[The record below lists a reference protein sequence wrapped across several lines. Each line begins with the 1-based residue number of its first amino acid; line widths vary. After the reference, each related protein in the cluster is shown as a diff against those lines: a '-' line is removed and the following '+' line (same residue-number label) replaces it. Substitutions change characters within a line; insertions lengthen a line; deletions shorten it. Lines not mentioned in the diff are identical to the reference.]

1 MQAMKRGLGRI
12 LSRNQTAKGQ
22 TDNPPTEEEI
32 VAETAHISGNGKPP
46 AAADL
51 IRIDDLVKDYDG
63 PIGPIHVLK
72 AVDLEVSQGEF
83 VGIRGPSG
91 SGKST
96 LLNMITGIDR
106 PTAGQVIVAGQSL
119 SDLNEN
125 ELARWRGE
133 KVGVIFQFFQLLP
146 TLTILENVVL
156 PMDFARKW
164 KPKERV
170 ERAMS
175 LLEQVELADQARKF
189 PNTLSGG
196 QQQRAAI
203 ARALANDPPLLVG
216 DEPTGNLDSGTSGMV
231 FDLFEKLVA
240 QGRTF
245 LMVTHDRELASRISR
260 VIEVR
265 DGKLIDTNGNGRKP

>member
-1 MQAMKRGLGRI
+1 
-12 LSRNQTAKGQ
+12 
-22 TDNPPTEEEI
+22 
-32 VAETAHISGNGKPP
+32 
-46 AAADL
+46 
-51 IRIDDLVKDYDG
+51 
-63 PIGPIHVLK
+63 
-72 AVDLEVSQGEF
+72 
-83 VGIRGPSG
+83 
-91 SGKST
+91 
-96 LLNMITGIDR
+96 MITGIDR

-164 KPKERV
+164 KPKERL

-265 DGKLIDTNGNGRKP
+265 DGKLIDTNGSGRKP

>member
-1 MQAMKRGLGRI
+1 MKRGLGRI
-12 LSRNQTAKGQ
+12 LSKA
-22 TDNPPTEEEI
+22 D
-32 VAETAHISGNGKPP
+32 GNGRTAGV
-46 AAADL
+46 AAGPKIETEAVPVTENGKSAANEGL
-51 IRIDDLVKDYDG
+51 IRIEGLVKDYDG
-63 PIGPIHVLK
+63 PAGPIHVLK
-72 AVDLEVSQGEF
+72 GVHLDVEQGEF

-96 LLNMITGIDR
+96 LLNMITGIDH
-106 PTAGQVIVAGQSL
+106 PTSGQVLVAGRSL
-119 SDLNEN
+119 SNLNEN

-146 TLTILENVVL
+146 TLSVLENVVL
-156 PMDFARKW
+156 PMDFARKG

-175 LLEQVELADQARKF
+175 LLEQVDLADQARKF

-216 DEPTGNLDSGTSGMV
+216 DEPTGNLDSHTSEMV
-231 FDLFEKLVA
+231 FELFEKLVA

-265 DGKLIDTNGNGRKP
+265 DGKLIDNNGNGRKA

>member
-1 MQAMKRGLGRI
+1 MKLGLGRI
-12 LSRNQTAKGQ
+12 FNNTQAANGR
-22 TDNPPTEEEI
+22 TDNP
-32 VAETAHISGNGKPP
+32 TADDRSMPVEMPLSSNGKSSS
-46 AAADL
+46 AADL

-63 PIGPIHVLK
+63 PSGPIHVLK
-72 AVDLEVSQGEF
+72 AVDLEVKQGEF

-164 KPKERV
+164 KPKERM